1 MFYNAGLL
9 IALSLVGPCALTMI
23 SFSHQV
29 QLRTLRFPLT
39 THSFICALM
48 HALVSYFIFLL
59 LAYTFYFFL
68 EVLLHLYL
76 RYFFG

>member
-39 THSFICALM
+39 NRSFICAFT
-48 HALVSYFIFLL
+48 HALVSYFIF

-68 EVLLHLYL
+68 EVLLPLYS
-76 RYFFG
+76 RYF